1 VTSAVARILV
11 VDDDPVDRMI
21 IESLLTQDGHD
32 LSFAEDGAA
41 GLARYQ
47 KKKFDLVVT
56 DLMMPNVNGLRMIKE
71 LMAFDP
77 KAKII
82 AISGTSAQ
90 QLPLAEDYG
99 AVGIL
104 RKPVQ
109 REPLLKAVNAAL
121 GGKASDK

>member
-1 VTSAVARILV
+1 VTPAVARILI

-21 IESLLTQDGHD
+21 IESLLTHDGHD

-47 KKKFDLVVT
+47 KQRFDLVVT

-109 REPLLKAVNAAL
+109 REPLLRAVNAAL

>member
-1 VTSAVARILV
+1 VARILV

-21 IESLLTQDGHD
+21 IESLLAQDGHD

-47 KKKFDLVVT
+47 KKKYDLVIT
-56 DLMMPNVNGLRMIKE
+56 DLMMPNVNGLRLIKE
-71 LMAFDP
+71 LIALDR
-77 KAKII
+77 KARII
-82 AISGTSAQ
+82 AISGAAAQ

-99 AVGIL
+99 AMAVL

-109 REPLLKAVNAAL
+109 RDSLLRAVTAVL
-121 GGKASDK
+121 GEKASDK

>member
-1 VTSAVARILV
+1 VARILV